1 MAGNKSTVEIAT
13 DYNIAKSTVSQ
24 WVKQYKEECV
34 YTTNTTSEQ
43 NEAKEIRKLNQ
54 MLKEKDKE
62 IEFLKKATAFFAKEI
77 DQWYIDSSMIIKIY
91 LV

>member
-34 YTTNTTSEQ
+34 YTTNTTSE
-43 NEAKEIRKLNQ
+43 
-54 MLKEKDKE
+54 
-62 IEFLKKATAFFAKEI
+62 
-77 DQWYIDSSMIIKIY
+77 
-91 LV
+91 